1 MPGKLKN
8 PKVWIQEGVM
18 DETTT
23 RLYMADTFE
32 LQEDFDEDIPYL
44 TTIVINKET
53 EIPTVFNS
61 YLGWSNERI
70 ADAQKDV
77 YCFKRWADV
86 KEIIHEGRYGSQDIT
101 NS

>member
-1 MPGKLKN
+1 MNGRRALWMGQPLGCIWQTL
-8 PKVWIQEGVM
+8 
-18 DETTT
+18 
-23 RLYMADTFE
+23 FE

-53 EIPTVFNS
+53 EIPTIFNS

-86 KEIIHEGRYGSQDIT
+86 KEIIHEGRYDSQDIT

>member
-1 MPGKLKN
+1 MNGRRALWMGHPLGCIWQTL
-8 PKVWIQEGVM
+8 
-18 DETTT
+18 
-23 RLYMADTFE
+23 FE

-53 EIPTVFNS
+53 EIPTIFNS

-70 ADAQKDV
+70 ADTQKDI

-86 KEIIHEGRYGSQDIT
+86 KEIIYEGRYDSQDIT